1 MADWDL
7 GIPVLAEVIENE
19 IVVQQIIVN
28 NEIHEMTTKAQS
40 LCCSSCGKSLF
51 TFSPDTQY
59 EDAYQ
64 QVMASKENLQLK
76 LQICPGCGKKLRYDF
91 DFIDGELVN
100 E

>member
-1 MADWDL
+1 MLKDL
-7 GIPVLAEVIENE
+7 PVQAELREVE
-19 IVVQQIIVN
+19 VVTQQIIVN
-28 NEIHEMTTKAQS
+28 NEIHDVTTKTQS

-76 LQICPGCGKKLRYDF
+76 LNVCPGCGKKLRYDF

>member
-1 MADWDL
+1 MLEDL
-7 GIPVLAEVIENE
+7 PVQAELREVE
-19 IVVQQIIVN
+19 VVTQQIIVN
-28 NEIHEMTTKAQS
+28 NEIHDMTAKAQS

-59 EDAYQ
+59 EDAYK

-76 LQICPGCGKKLRYDF
+76 LSICPGCGKKLRYDF
-91 DFIDGELVN
+91 DFVDGELVN